1 MDFARLQKDGL
12 KDECAKRGLPV
23 SGTNPVLL
31 LRLKEYEDNNKS
43 QDSRSPQPG
52 LSGRNN
58 SLPNRSRPAPPPQ
71 IGKSGRAD
79 LSDLTEAELEQIC
92 HNSFL
97 PKYVSDQISQRDA
110 EIQTE
115 FNVKRDEAS
124 KKQEESIKRAENK
137 YAKDVEKLV
146 KERDGKLDEIKEDRD
161 KQRNWLPAFG
171 RLRVISIS

>member
-23 SGTNPVLL
+23 SGTNLVLL
-31 LRLKEYEDNNKS
+31 LRLKEYEEYKKS
-43 QDSRSPQPG
+43 QDSRSPQSG

-58 SLPNRSRPAPPPQ
+58 SLPNRSRPAAPPQ
-71 IGKSGRAD
+71 IGKSGRTD

-124 KKQEESIKRAENK
+124 KKREESIKRAENK

-171 RLRVISIS
+171 RLRVTSIS